1 MSTTDRVCE
10 VLLVEDNPGDVR
22 LTLEVLREAGTPS
35 RLHVAEDG
43 ERGLQMMRG
52 VDVEGEAP
60 RLPDLVILDLNLPR
74 KSGMEVLRECKS
86 DRELRRTPVVMLS
99 SSVAQDDIVRCYE
112 LGANAYVAKPVDLD
126 SFLVAVRAIERFW
139 LAVVTLPPH

>member
-1 MSTTDRVCE
+1 
-10 VLLVEDNPGDVR
+10 
-22 LTLEVLREAGTPS
+22 
-35 RLHVAEDG
+35 
-43 ERGLQMMRG
+43 
-52 VDVEGEAP
+52 
-60 RLPDLVILDLNLPR
+60 
-74 KSGMEVLRECKS
+74 MEVLRECKS

-126 SFLVAVRAIERFW
+126 SFLAAVRAIERFW